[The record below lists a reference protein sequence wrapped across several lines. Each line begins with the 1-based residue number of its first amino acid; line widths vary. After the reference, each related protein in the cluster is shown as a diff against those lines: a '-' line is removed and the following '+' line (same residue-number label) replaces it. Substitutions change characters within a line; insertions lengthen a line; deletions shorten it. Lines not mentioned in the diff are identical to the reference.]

1 MKQKKKKGNEDL
13 ANILP
18 HTPVPESANK
28 NTRRRKKKQQNTVIF
43 IDEFKKPHQLIQA

>member
-28 NTRRRKKKQQNTVIF
+28 NTRRRKKKIAEHCNFYRRI
-43 IDEFKKPHQLIQA
+43 